1 MLDAVFLKILDMSK
15 TGSLVI
21 LAVLL
26 ARLLLK
32 KAPKVFSY
40 ALWAVVLFRLLC
52 PVSFEAQMSLLPKQ
66 TSVSQSYELAEEPI
80 SVVGAGIAAYQAVG
94 DAFNG
99 GLGIQHV
106 PTTQRDPMG
115 NVEYVTTDWWNVVL
129 LSGQYLWLAGV
140 AVMLLYSGIS
150 YGKLRKKLRVAVP
163 LENGIFL
170 ADDIQSPFVVGFLR
184 PRIYLP
190 GGLGERERQY
200 ILLHERQHIKRFD
213 PLIKILAYAALCLH
227 WFNPLVWLAF
237 VLACKD
243 MEMSCDEAVL
253 KKLGGE
259 IRAEYAASLLALATG
274 RRIIAG
280 TPLAFGEG
288 DPKERIKN
296 LAKWKKPAMWVIVVA
311 AVLCIIL
318 GVCLVTNPTSG
329 ESDTLMGGYYSVDQ
343 VLYNVTEDDS
353 AEFDQILVTADYR
366 LYCHETGADYWLSG
380 RDMEAYPLTEK
391 ELEQYTAA
399 EAGWKEN
406 YRIGKIVDAYIVRM
420 ENDYFY
426 LVIRTKGGDT
436 LLGLGWEDVS
446 ERNDPYS
453 DDTGLRWMYKLQPQ
467 ELEEDEI
474 ENFVVLSL
482 YASVGVTEPISIWES
497 EKAPGYTITG
507 FLADPNPNADYGYN
521 DMGFAVFQSSGT
533 GYRLLSYHVYDDAA
547 LIENRIY
554 FCPHPAVLSL
564 DGTATDSNSFD
575 VILSVNPALAKI
587 QREYYQDETLVHAVT
602 AQLFGAPAMSVF
614 SWDECPEA
622 NRTSQY
628 YLDTDGNVIA
638 DTGVFPTEDRLA
650 EGVYIPV
657 ECLYYQTEC
666 LNMQASDPNNPYQ
679 TMQNFRCIVTESSWI
694 IQGLQMENDI
704 SAISVDWCW
713 QTLDEAGDSLAFLK
727 EIPYSERVSWYEQLV
742 TENCLYQML
751 DATRC
756 LLKNEG
762 RLYLIHHVGVEI
774 GIYMLKPVSEANV
787 DPQPKKLTLAD
798 VLALSQKGEALVW
811 EDLTGFENED
821 IGSGLYICQYRID
834 PAWYLQ
840 VSDGKQTGSPMRVE
854 LVSTLT
860 GDSADIRMENVAAFI
875 AARDANSLEVM
886 TENAIPDGYDPNVPD
901 GLIHVKSH
909 IVLREENAISTPLWG
924 KTERVTE
931 KTLYLL
937 VMHKSYN
944 MSSGIPEEVGGS
956 CSAAAVTFSVDAAGQ
971 YRLKEYWEPGD
982 GENYADAIRQ
992 RFPGDIAEIAMNP
1005 QPCEPQ
1011 LNEACYG
1018 KACTYLV
1025 PTDSNKA
1032 RIKELFLEISAY
1044 PAQYSMPGP
1053 YIEAHPEQWQELLF
1067 YRESTLLY
1075 CFAEFTPSG
1084 QKGLVEM
1091 LMALACEE
1099 ILETMGEQDFP
1110 PVEGHGNGSQ
1120 WFNHFKEY
1128 AQLLEMEKSRE
1139 EIKRRHPG
1147 AWLYL
1152 QLYPQIIGCN

>member
-32 KAPKVFSY
+32 KVPKVFSY

-66 TSVSQSYELAEEPI
+66 TSVFQSYELAEEPI

-94 DAFNG
+94 DALNG
-99 GLGIQHV
+99 GLGVQYV
-106 PTTQRDPMG
+106 PTTQRDAGG

-129 LSGQYLWLAGV
+129 LSGQYIWLVGV
-140 AVMLLYSGIS
+140 AAMLLYSSIS

-200 ILLHERQHIKRFD
+200 ILLHERQHIRRFD
-213 PLIKILAYAALCLH
+213 PVAKILAYAALCIH

-296 LAKWKKPAMWVIVVA
+296 LAKWKKPAVWVIVVA
-311 AVLCIIL
+311 AVLCVIL
-318 GVCLVTNPTSG
+318 GVCLIADPASG
-329 ESDTLMGGYYSVDQ
+329 ESDPLMGGYYSVDQ

-353 AEFDQILVTADYR
+353 AEFDRILVTADYR

-391 ELEQYTAA
+391 ELKQYTAA

-436 LLGLGWEDVS
+436 LLGLGWEDVP

-453 DDTGLRWMYKLQPQ
+453 DDTGLRWLYKLQPQ
-467 ELEEDEI
+467 ELEDEEV
-474 ENFVVLSL
+474 ENFVVLTL
-482 YASVGVTEPISIWES
+482 YTSVGVTEPISIWES
-497 EKAPGYTITG
+497 EKAHGYTITG

-547 LIENRIY
+547 LIENGIY

-575 VILSVNPALAKI
+575 VIFSVNPALAKI

-650 EGVYIPV
+650 EGIYIPT
-657 ECLYYQTEC
+657 ECLYMNSLSSYYPYNISEDYQYTVTVDSFITEGI
-666 LNMQASDPNNPYQ
+666 L
-679 TMQNFRCIVTESSWI
+679 I
-694 IQGLQMENDI
+694 ENGI
-704 SAISVDWCW
+704 NILSVDWRW
-713 QTLDEAGDSLAFLK
+713 QTLAEAEAALAFLK
-727 EIPYSERVSWYEQLV
+727 ETPYYDQLV
-742 TENCLYQML
+742 ASDCLYQQL

-756 LLKNEG
+756 LLKNEDG
-762 RLYLIHHVGVEI
+762 LYLIQHTDQLWYI
-774 GIYMLKPVSEANV
+774 FMLKPVSEANAA
-787 DPQPKKLTLAD
+787 PQPKKLTLAD
-798 VLALSQKGEALVW
+798 VLALSQKGETLAW
-811 EDLTGFENED
+811 EDLADFENED

-854 LVSTLT
+854 LFSTLT
-860 GDSADIRMENVAAFI
+860 GASVDIRTENVAAFI
-875 AARDANSLEVM
+875 ADRDANSLEVM
-886 TENAIPDGYDPNVPD
+886 TENAIPDGYDSNVPD

-944 MSSGIPEEVGGS
+944 MSSGIPAEVGGS

-982 GENYADAIRQ
+982 GEDYADAIRQ
-992 RFPGDIAEIAMNP
+992 RFPGDVAEAAMNP
-1005 QPCEPQ
+1005 QSCEPQ
-1011 LNEACYG
+1011 LSEACYR
-1018 KACTYLV
+1018 KACTDLV

-1032 RIKELFLEISAY
+1032 RIKELFWEISAY

>member
-32 KAPKVFSY
+32 KVPKVFSY

-52 PVSFEAQMSLLPKQ
+52 PVSFEAQVSLLPKQ

-94 DAFNG
+94 DALNG
-99 GLGIQHV
+99 GLGVQHV
-106 PTTQRDPMG
+106 PTTQRDAGG
-115 NVEYVTTDWWNVVL
+115 NVEYVSTDWWNVVL
-129 LSGQYLWLAGV
+129 LSGQYIWLAGV
-140 AVMLLYSGIS
+140 AAMLLYSSIS

-200 ILLHERQHIKRFD
+200 ILLHERQHIRRFD

-296 LAKWKKPAMWVIVVA
+296 LAKWKKPAMWVIVMA
-311 AVLCIIL
+311 AVGCAIL
-318 GVCLVTNPTSG
+318 GVCLIADPASG
-329 ESDTLMGGYYSVDQ
+329 ESDPLMGGYYSVDN

-353 AEFDQILVTADYR
+353 AKFDRILVTADYR

-391 ELEQYTAA
+391 ELMQYTAA

-406 YRIGKIVDAYIVRM
+406 YRSGKIVDAYIVRM

-453 DDTGLRWMYKLQPQ
+453 DDTGLRWLYKLQPQ
-467 ELEEDEI
+467 ELEDEEV
-474 ENFVVLSL
+474 ENFVVLTL
-482 YASVGVTEPISIWES
+482 YTSVGVTEPISIWES
-497 EKAPGYTITG
+497 EKAHGYTITG

-547 LIENRIY
+547 LIENGIY

-575 VILSVNPALAKI
+575 VIFSVNPALAKI

-638 DTGVFPTEDRLA
+638 DTGVFPAEDRLA
-650 EGVYIPV
+650 EGIYIPT
-657 ECLYYQTEC
+657 ECLYMNSLSSYYPYNISEDYQYTVTVDSFITEGI
-666 LNMQASDPNNPYQ
+666 L
-679 TMQNFRCIVTESSWI
+679 I
-694 IQGLQMENDI
+694 ENGI
-704 SAISVDWCW
+704 NILSVDWRW
-713 QTLDEAGDSLAFLK
+713 QTLAEAEAALAFLK
-727 EIPYSERVSWYEQLV
+727 ETPYYDQLV
-742 TENCLYQML
+742 ASDCLYQQL

-756 LLKNEG
+756 LLKNEDG
-762 RLYLIHHVGVEI
+762 LYLIQHTDQLWYIFV
-774 GIYMLKPVSEANV
+774 LKPVSEANAA
-787 DPQPKKLTLAD
+787 PQPKKLTLSD

-811 EDLTGFENED
+811 EDLAGFENED

-860 GDSADIRMENVAAFI
+860 GASADIRTENVDAFI

-944 MSSGIPEEVGGS
+944 MSSGIPAEVGGS

-992 RFPGDIAEIAMNP
+992 RFPGDVAEIAMNP

-1025 PTDSNKA
+1025 PTDANKV

-1084 QKGLVEM
+1084 QKGLVEL

-1152 QLYPQIIGCN
+1152 QLYPQIIECN

>member
-1 MLDAVFLKILDMSK
+1 MLDAVFLRILDMSK

-40 ALWAVVLFRLLC
+40 ALWAAVLFRLLC
-52 PVSFEAQMSLLPKQ
+52 PVSFEAQVSLLPKQ
-66 TSVSQSYELAEEPI
+66 TSVTQSYELAEEPI
-80 SVVGAGIAAYQAVG
+80 SAIGAGIAAYQAVG
-94 DAFNG
+94 DALNG
-99 GLGIQHV
+99 GLGVQHV

-140 AVMLLYSGIS
+140 AAMLLYSSIS

-200 ILLHERQHIKRFD
+200 ILLHERQHIRRFD
-213 PLIKILAYAALCLH
+213 PLIKILAFAALCLH

-237 VLACKD
+237 TLACKD

-259 IRAEYAASLLALATG
+259 IRAEYAASLLTLATG

-288 DPKERIKN
+288 DPKGRIKN
-296 LAKWKKPAMWVIVVA
+296 LAKWKKPAMWVIVIA
-311 AVLCIIL
+311 AVACAVL
-318 GVCLVTNPTSG
+318 GICLLADPVSG
-329 ESDTLMGGYYSVDQ
+329 EDELLPGGNYAANEL
-343 VLYNVTEDDS
+343 LYDVTEGERDI
-353 AEFDQILVTADYR
+353 FDRILVTADYR

-391 ELEQYTAA
+391 ELKQYTAA
-399 EAGWKEN
+399 EVGWKGN
-406 YRIGKIVDAYIVRM
+406 YRIGKISDAYIVRM

-453 DDTGLRWMYKLQPQ
+453 DDTSLRWMYKLQPQ

-482 YASVGVTEPISIWES
+482 YASLGKTEPIEIAAF
-497 EKAPGYTITG
+497 EKTPGYMVAG
-507 FLADPNPNADYGYN
+507 FLADPNSNVACGYN
-521 DMGFAVFQSSGT
+521 DMGFAVFRKSGL
-533 GYRLLSYHVYDDAA
+533 GYCLLDCYVYEDAA
-547 LIENRIY
+547 CADNGIWY
-554 FCPHPAVLSL
+554 CSDPAVLDSEGKIT
-564 DGTATDSNSFD
+564 DKTAYD
-575 VILSVNPALAKI
+575 VILSVNPELSKI
-587 QREYYQDETLVHAVT
+587 HREYYRDDTLTHT
-602 AQLFGAPAMSVF
+602 ATVQLYGEPAMCLF
-614 SWDECPEA
+614 SWNESPQA
-622 NRTSQY
+622 NRISQQ
-628 YLDTDGNVIA
+628 YLDAQGRNI
-638 DTGVFPTEDRLA
+638 EDHGMIQGQTRLA
-650 EGVYIPV
+650 EGTYIPV
-657 ECLYYQTEC
+657 ECLYLNPLSSYYPHQLSEDYQYT
-666 LNMQASDPNNPYQ
+666 
-679 TMQNFRCIVTESSWI
+679 VTEDSWI
-694 IQGLQMENDI
+694 IRGILQENGVNVL
-704 SAISVDWCW
+704 SVDWRW
-713 QTLDEAGDSLAFLK
+713 QTLEEAEAALAFLK
-727 EIPYSERVSWYEQLV
+727 ETPLGDELPLYDRLV
-742 TENCLYQML
+742 TEDSFYQPL

-756 LLKNEG
+756 LLKNEDG
-762 RLYLIHHVGVEI
+762 LYLIQHTDQLWYIFV
-774 GIYMLKPVSEANV
+774 LKPVSEANAA
-787 DPQPKKLTLAD
+787 PQPKKLTLAD

-811 EDLTGFENED
+811 EDIAGFENED

-860 GDSADIRMENVAAFI
+860 GASVDIRTENVAAFI

-909 IVLREENAISTPLWG
+909 IVLAEENAISTPLWG

-937 VMHKSYN
+937 TMHKSYN
-944 MSSGIPEEVGGS
+944 MSSGIPVEAGGS

-971 YRLKEYWEPGD
+971 YWLKEYWEPCD
-982 GENYADAIRQ
+982 GEDYADAIRQ
-992 RFPGDIAEIAMNP
+992 RFPGDVAEIAMDLKS
-1005 QPCEPQ
+1005 CEPQ
-1011 LNEACYG
+1011 LNEACYR

-1084 QKGLVEM
+1084 QKGNMEM

-1099 ILETMGEQDFP
+1099 ILTQMGETDFP
-1110 PVEGHGNGSQ
+1110 AVEGHGNGSQ

-1128 AQLLEMEKSRE
+1128 AQLLEMEKSSE
-1139 EIKRRHPG
+1139 EIKRRYPG

-1152 QLYPQIIGCN
+1152 QLYPPIIGCN

>member
-1 MLDAVFLKILDMSK
+1 MLDEIFLRILDMTK
-15 TGSLVI
+15 TGSIVI

-32 KAPKVFSY
+32 KAPKTFSY

-150 YGKLRKKLRVAVP
+150 YGKLQKKLRVAVP

-190 GGLGERERQY
+190 GGLEERERQY

-296 LAKWKKPAMWVIVVA
+296 LAKWKKPARWVIGIA
-311 AVLCIIL
+311 AVGCIIL
-318 GVCLVTNPTSG
+318 GLCLVADPTSG
-329 ESDTLMGGYYSVDQ
+329 GEALFPGEDLHGVGSLENHYLHPAES
-343 VLYNVTEDDS
+343 
-353 AEFDQILVTADYR
+353 R
-366 LYCHETGADYWLSG
+366 
-380 RDMEAYPLTEK
+380 
-391 ELEQYTAA
+391 
-399 EAGWKEN
+399 
-406 YRIGKIVDAYIVRM
+406 
-420 ENDYFY
+420 
-426 LVIRTKGGDT
+426 
-436 LLGLGWEDVS
+436 
-446 ERNDPYS
+446 
-453 DDTGLRWMYKLQPQ
+453 
-467 ELEEDEI
+467 LEE
-474 ENFVVLSL
+474 
-482 YASVGVTEPISIWES
+482 
-497 EKAPGYTITG
+497 
-507 FLADPNPNADYGYN
+507 
-521 DMGFAVFQSSGT
+521 GT
-533 GYRLLSYHVYDDAA
+533 
-547 LIENRIY
+547 
-554 FCPHPAVLSL
+554 
-564 DGTATDSNSFD
+564 
-575 VILSVNPALAKI
+575 
-587 QREYYQDETLVHAVT
+587 
-602 AQLFGAPAMSVF
+602 
-614 SWDECPEA
+614 
-622 NRTSQY
+622 
-628 YLDTDGNVIA
+628 
-638 DTGVFPTEDRLA
+638 
-650 EGVYIPV
+650 YIPV
-657 ECLYYQTEC
+657 ECMYINPLSSYYPYNISEDYQYTVTVDSFITEGI
-666 LNMQASDPNNPYQ
+666 L
-679 TMQNFRCIVTESSWI
+679 I
-694 IQGLQMENDI
+694 ENGI
-704 SAISVDWCW
+704 NILSVDWRW
-713 QTLDEAGDSLAFLK
+713 QTLAEAEAALAFLK
-727 EIPYSERVSWYEQLV
+727 ETPYYDQLV
-742 TENCLYQML
+742 ASDCLYQQL

-756 LLKNEG
+756 LLKDEDG
-762 RLYLIHHVGVEI
+762 LYLIQHTDQLWYI
-774 GIYMLKPVSEANV
+774 FMLKPVSEANAA
-787 DPQPKKLTLAD
+787 PQPKKLTLAD

-860 GDSADIRMENVAAFI
+860 GASVDIRTENVAAFI

-886 TENAIPDGYDPNVPD
+886 TENAIPDGHDPNVPD

-944 MSSGIPEEVGGS
+944 MSSGIPAEVGGS

-982 GENYADAIRQ
+982 GEDYADAIRQ
-992 RFPGDIAEIAMNP
+992 RFPGDVAEIAMNP

-1011 LNEACYG
+1011 LSEACYR
-1018 KACTYLV
+1018 KACTDLV

-1032 RIKELFLEISAY
+1032 RIKELFWEISAY

-1067 YRESTLLY
+1067 YREGTLLY